1 MVHTVG
7 TAIYCFKLRQEIC
20 MRAYGELAPA
30 HWTWSP
36 IKLSGPSERSG
47 AAAFITADSGLPPES
62 RDCFGRES
70 FSPYYPS
77 SPSPLSIPFVFTP
90 SAQQYVFVPFTS
102 QHFYVPLWMSSRH
115 RFWFVID
122 ILRLTTGLEQLMHLF
137 TFSFFFTLM
146 HLMLLW
152 IRDVNRGK
160 KCWDKHNVW
169 NKQSTCQ
176 TSGILIWSVKQ
187 QGRSLITF
195 SCFVVNEIHNRC
207 TRMRQQWDGVQNR
220 NVFFQVENVKKHF
233 AVHSCVSMI
242 CGCRSTLGG
251 SPDN

>member
-1 MVHTVG
+1 MICEDLLFYLISSLKQQNITVFVHG
-7 TAIYCFKLRQEIC
+7 AYCRHCLWNIYCFKLRQEIC
-20 MRAYGELAPA
+20 IRAYGELAPA

-102 QHFYVPLWMSSRH
+102 QHFYVPLSMSSRH

-122 ILRLTTGLEQLMHLF
+122 TLRLTTGLEQLMHHALH
-137 TFSFFFTLM
+137 FFFFFYADALNAAM
-146 HLMLLW
+146 NQRCKSRQKMLRQMFE
-152 IRDVNRGK
+152 INRAPER
-160 KCWDKHNVW
+160 WDKSVRPLVYW
-169 NKQSTCQ
+169 
-176 TSGILIWSVKQ
+176 SGQLNS
-187 QGRSLITF
+187 R
-195 SCFVVNEIHNRC
+195 
-207 TRMRQQWDGVQNR
+207 
-220 NVFFQVENVKKHF
+220 
-233 AVHSCVSMI
+233 
-242 CGCRSTLGG
+242 GG
-251 SPDN
+251 L